1 MANINTSST
10 GPTPGGAFVQYNI
23 STSAVLIKSASGV
36 LFRVSVTTAGTT
48 TGAVYDT
55 NATGSVGASNLV
67 AVIPEAVGVYEFV
80 WPCQTGIVVVPG
92 TSQVLSVSYE

>member
-1 MANINTSST
+1 MANISVSNT
-10 GPTPGGAFVQYNI
+10 GPTLGGAFSQYDI
-23 STSAVLIKSASGV
+23 STTTLIKSASGV
-36 LFRVSVTTAGTT
+36 LYRVSVTTAGTT
-48 TGAVYDT
+48 TGAIYDT

-67 AVIPEAVGVYEFV
+67 AVIPEAVGVHEFI

>member
-1 MANINTSST
+1 MANISVSNT
-10 GPTPGGAFVQYNI
+10 GPTLGGAFSQYDI
-23 STSAVLIKSASGV
+23 STTTLLKSASGV
-36 LFRVSVTTAGTT
+36 LYRVSVTTAGTT
-48 TGAVYDT
+48 TGAIYDT

-67 AVIPEAVGVYEFV
+67 AVIPEAVGVYEFI

>member
-1 MANINTSST
+1 MANFNTSST

-23 STSAVLIKSASGV
+23 STSTLIKSASGV

-55 NATGSVGASNLV
+55 NATGSVGAANLV
-67 AVIPEAVGVYEFV
+67 GVIPEAVGVYEFV